1 MLLKEKAQL
10 LSKYNTQNTPNKSLG
25 EANALRN
32 KLSTTEKRSEEL
44 QSLLHNTVLE
54 KEMLKSKLETQIS
67 VLQR

>member
-10 LSKYNTQNTPNKSLG
+10 LSNYNTQNTPNKSLG